1 MANTT
6 EKVFDLVNNLI
17 EANRDSQQGYRDA
30 AEKISDRGL
39 RTFFNERSLD
49 RGQYAGELQNEVH
62 HLGKAQEVSNSGTA
76 AGAVRRTWMDLKAN
90 LGGGDHAIL
99 SSLEAGEDAVKKA
112 YEEAMRQP
120 LPGNLASLVRTQAQN
135 VFSAHDYIRSIR
147 DRKAAA

>member
-6 EKVFDLVNNLI
+6 EKVFDVINNLI

-30 AEKISDRGL
+30 AEKISDPGL
-39 RTFFNERSLD
+39 RTFFNERSLE
-49 RGQYAGELQNEVH
+49 RGQYAAELQNEIH
-62 HLGKAQEVSNSGTA
+62 HLGKGDVSNSGTA
-76 AGAVRRTWMDLKAN
+76 VGAARRTWMDLKAN

-99 SSLEAGEDAVKKA
+99 SSLEAAEDAVKKA

-135 VFSAHDYIRSIR
+135 IFSAHDYIRSIR